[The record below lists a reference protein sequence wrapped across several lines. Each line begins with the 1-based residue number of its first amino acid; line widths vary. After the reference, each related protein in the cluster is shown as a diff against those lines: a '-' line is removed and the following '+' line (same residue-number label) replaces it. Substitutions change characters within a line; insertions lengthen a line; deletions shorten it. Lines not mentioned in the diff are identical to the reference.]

1 MSLPI
6 NKIYAL
12 HHKPLRQRKERLLN
26 IFEQKKLTV
35 EWVENEEVEEDFYH
49 YSPEKWTQKLND
61 AYPNDPTP
69 PRPLRKSEI
78 SIGVKHYECFKRL
91 VDSPHQEAI
100 VFEDDVLFFEDFKEK
115 FLEYFERTPPYW
127 DAIFFGY
134 GSFLRVENYVGGQLV
149 YPRDHPVTRCLDSY
163 IIKKEACKKILQDLK
178 PISLP
183 IDFELSYSFLKHDL
197 KAYWWDPPLTA
208 QGSQNNF
215 YPSAIQ

>member
-1 MSLPI
+1 MSLHI

-49 YSPEKWTQKLND
+49 YSPEKWTKKLND
-61 AYPNDPTP
+61 AYPNDPSP

-100 VFEDDVLFFEDFKEK
+100 VFEDDVLFFEDFKEN
-115 FLEYFERTPPYW
+115 FLEYFERPPPYW
-127 DAIFFGY
+127 DAIFFG
-134 GSFLRVENYVGGQLV
+134 
-149 YPRDHPVTRCLDSY
+149 
-163 IIKKEACKKILQDLK
+163 
-178 PISLP
+178 
-183 IDFELSYSFLKHDL
+183 
-197 KAYWWDPPLTA
+197 
-208 QGSQNNF
+208 
-215 YPSAIQ
+215 